1 MRKAVIKMSNFVVGD
16 FIFLKG
22 EQVIAKY
29 RVSKITEEGN
39 TTLTLVLPKNDF
51 NYRKDKT
58 FEYKGTEYKVGYP
71 LFKQG
76 LRAYPFKPSY
86 DLLWTA
92 YFKKQELNFLVS
104 KNERILRRVAK
115 IKSADKVIRM
125 IKVTEQYH
133 DAVRKAM
140 RKQG

>member
-1 MRKAVIKMSNFVVGD
+1 MKSWANDKSAFASPLKLPMAGSRRYYDGAIGILNELRKMRNAVIKMSNFVVGD

-29 RVSKITEEGN
+29 RVSKITEEGM

-51 NYRKDKT
+51 NYRKEKT

-92 YFKKQELNFLVS
+92 YFKKQELNFLV
-104 KNERILRRVAK
+104 
-115 IKSADKVIRM
+115 
-125 IKVTEQYH
+125 
-133 DAVRKAM
+133 
-140 RKQG
+140 